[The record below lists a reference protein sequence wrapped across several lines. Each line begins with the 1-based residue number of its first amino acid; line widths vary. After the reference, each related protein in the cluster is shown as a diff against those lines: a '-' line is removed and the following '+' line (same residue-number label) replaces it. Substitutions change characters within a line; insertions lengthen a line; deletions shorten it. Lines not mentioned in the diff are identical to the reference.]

1 LFVMSGSGLLY
12 AAVLGA
18 WAVFLLTRCL
28 KTTPADRSSGV
39 TEGTL
44 LRRRGEY
51 EADTYSMLRPAAAEA
66 MAGPLAKQ
74 PVAMREVAVRAR
86 PRIGPATARR
96 RRRVLGTLVVSFVPL
111 LTAHL
116 LGLLSLWP
124 AAIPAALFFAYL
136 YEVRVR
142 AKKTRVTRVQVPV
155 APPASARI
163 PAQRGTRSKP
173 ADADLTWDPW
183 PAFSEDEPTP
193 GPVPDIAEGWE
204 PRPVPLPT
212 YVTAPKAPGRRID
225 ISAGRPW
232 TDTSVDDEPTQEFPC
247 LTDELI
253 AQIEAEME
261 QKAAAEQLAF
271 DAEPLEIE
279 HKRAVGE

>member
-1 LFVMSGSGLLY
+1 LIVMSGSGLLY

-28 KTTPADRSSGV
+28 KTTPADISSGA

-44 LRRRGEY
+44 LRRRGETDPTS
-51 EADTYSMLRPAAAEA
+51 DTYSMLRPPVAAAS
-66 MAGPLAKQ
+66 GPFVKQ
-74 PVAMREVAVRAR
+74 PNVTR
-86 PRIGPATARR
+86 PVDRVSRRRVSAATARR
-96 RRRVLGTLVVSFVPL
+96 RRRVLGALVVAFVPL
-111 LTAHL
+111 VTAAL
-116 LGLLSLWP
+116 LGLVPMWP

-142 AKKTRVTRVQVPV
+142 AKKTRVTRVQLPV
-155 APPASARI
+155 ALSAGARI

-173 ADADLTWDPW
+173 ADADLTWNPW
-183 PAFSEDEPTP
+183 PAFEEEEPTP
-193 GPVPDIAEGWE
+193 GPFADIADGWE

-212 YVTAPKAPGRRID
+212 YVTAPKAPPVARRID
-225 ISAGRPW
+225 VSAGRPW
-232 TDTSVDDEPTQEFPC
+232 TSVDDEPTQEFPV

-253 AQIEAEME
+253 AQIEAEMAE
-261 QKAAAEQLAF
+261 TAEAAEVI
-271 DAEPLEIE
+271 EIE